1 VSTSVSARFG
11 QLIAAERQRRNLSLT
26 ALSAMAGVSAT
37 VLGNLESGRQ
47 GCRLDTALL
56 VASECGI
63 SLDDLKKPRDPC
75 ERCGDRPMNGWTCN
89 LCGAAGAEPQQ
100 RGVSRD
106 G

>member
-63 SLDDLKKPRDPC
+63 SLDGLKKPRDPC
-75 ERCGDRPMNGWTCN
+75 KRCGDKPEPWRIC
-89 LCGAAGAEPQQ
+89 AACDAKGPTP
-100 RGVSRD
+100 
-106 G
+106 